1 MEASGHPKTS
11 STGLHAGFGDI
22 LGYPRD
28 AGIGYFLEDFRVCSR
43 AYTPWAHLGVDCER
57 RPSMHHA
64 HALTSHSFP
73 GNSSICTILHH
84 VRITCAL
91 SDRTIPREIM
101 GSAQLRVKC
110 RSTAHAWIA
119 LFPWKYVYPHKF
131 ASNAHQVRTSGS
143 YSSPGN
149 TSIRAT
155 LHPVQGK
162 CAHSDRALSRG
173 ILQSTQLCIVCTS
186 SAHARIA
193 LFPWK

>member
-11 STGLHAGFGDI
+11 QTGLHVGFGDI

-43 AYTPWAHLGVDCER
+43 AYTPWAHLEGGCER
-57 RPSMHHA
+57 RPSVHHA
-64 HALTSHSFP
+64 YAFTSLYFP
-73 GNSSICTILHH
+73 ANSSICTILHH

-91 SDRTIPREIM
+91 SDRTIPRGIM
-101 GSAQLRVKC
+101 GFAQLRIKC

-119 LFPWKYVYPHKF
+119 LFPWKYVAPHKF
-131 ASNAHQVRTSGS
+131 PSNAHQVRTSGPC
-143 YSSPGN
+143 SSPGN

-162 CAHSDRALSRG
+162 CTRSDRALSR
-173 ILQSTQLCIVCTS
+173 
-186 SAHARIA
+186 
-193 LFPWK
+193 